1 MEQGDDW
8 FAPDKLQHVLACL
21 LIALA
26 AAGLAGRSSR
36 PFLRRHA
43 LALGCAASLAVGA
56 AKEAV
61 DEAGLFGSSGAS
73 LRDAAA
79 DLLGVSLAA
88 SLVALAGRLRRRR
101 REKKARDADATDGD
115 MV

>member
-1 MEQGDDW
+1 MEWDDQW
-8 FAPDKLQHVLACL
+8 LAPDKLQHILACL

-26 AAGLAGRSSR
+26 ATALASRSSR

-43 LALGCAASLAVGA
+43 LPLGCAASLAVGA
-56 AKEAV
+56 AKEAA
-61 DEAGLFGSSGAS
+61 DEARLFGSSGAS

-79 DLLGVSLAA
+79 DLLGVALAA
-88 SLVALAGRLRRRR
+88 ALVARLRRRSR
-101 REKKARDADATDGD
+101 AKECDADASDGGIS